1 MNKSTLPL
9 PPPVFLLIGVLA
21 VSFSSILI
29 KWSDAPASILGM
41 YRLLFTVLL
50 FLPFL
55 PWRKMSILLKN
66 STVKEWIMLS
76 VSGLFLGLHFL
87 FWMESFSH
95 TTVASAMILTA
106 LEPVFV
112 VIGAYFLFKE
122 KTSKVGII
130 SILIAVSGS
139 VIIASGDIG
148 VSKTA
153 LYGDLLSVLGTVA
166 VSVHMLAGQDLCRKM
181 PPIIYSFAVFLIG
194 GLVLF
199 VYNICANVSL
209 TQYDTKDWWI
219 FLLLALIPN
228 IFGHALFN
236 WLLKYVDATTISMAI
251 LGEPIG
257 AIILAYF
264 LLGEMTT
271 VSQLVGGMI
280 VMISVMIFLKYKAAE
295 LKKVMALQEKSN
307 IS

>member
-55 PWRKMSILLKN
+55 PWGKMSILLKN

-139 VIIASGDIG
+139 VIIASGDIR

-199 VYNICANVSL
+199 VYNICTNVSL
-209 TQYDTKDWWI
+209 TEYDTKDWWI

-271 VSQLVGGMI
+271 ISQLVGGMI

-295 LKKVMALQEKSN
+295 PEKVMALQEKSN

>member
-9 PPPVFLLIGVLA
+9 PPALFLLVGVLA

-29 KWSDAPASILGM
+29 KWSEAPASILGM

-55 PWRKMSILLKN
+55 PWRKMNVLLKN
-66 STVKEWIMLS
+66 TTVKEWLMLA
-76 VSGLFLGLHFL
+76 VSGVFLGLHFL

-112 VIGAYFLFKE
+112 VAGAYFLFKE
-122 KTSKVGII
+122 KTGKVGII
-130 SILIAVSGS
+130 SILIAVSGAA
-139 VIIASGDIG
+139 IIASGDIG

-199 VYNICANVSL
+199 VYNIWTHVSL

-236 WLLKYVDATTISMAI
+236 WLLKYVGATTISMAI

-271 VSQLVGGMI
+271 ASQLVGGTI
-280 VMISVMIFLKYKAAE
+280 VMISVMVFLKYKAAE
-295 LKKVMALQEKSN
+295 PEKVIALQEKSN

>member
-9 PPPVFLLIGVLA
+9 PPALFLLVGVLA

-29 KWSDAPASILGM
+29 KWSEAPASILGM

-55 PWRKMSILLKN
+55 PWRKMNVLLKN
-66 STVKEWIMLS
+66 TTVKEWLMLA
-76 VSGLFLGLHFL
+76 VSGVFLGLHFL

-112 VIGAYFLFKE
+112 VAGAYFLFKE
-122 KTSKVGII
+122 KTGKVGII
-130 SILIAVSGS
+130 SILIAVSGAA
-139 VIIASGDIG
+139 IIASGDIG

-166 VSVHMLAGQDLCRKM
+166 VSVHMLAGQDLCREM

-199 VYNICANVSL
+199 VYNIWTHVSL

-236 WLLKYVDATTISMAI
+236 WLLKYVGATTISMAI

-271 VSQLVGGMI
+271 ASQLVGGTI
-280 VMISVMIFLKYKAAE
+280 VMISVMVFLKYKAAE
-295 LKKVMALQEKSN
+295 LEKVIALQEKSN

>member
-55 PWRKMSILLKN
+55 PWRKMGILLKN

-280 VMISVMIFLKYKAAE
+280 VMISVMLFLKYKAAE
-295 LKKVMALQEKSN
+295 LEKVMALQEKSN

>member
-9 PPPVFLLIGVLA
+9 PPAFFLLVGVLA

-29 KWSDAPASILGM
+29 KLSDAPASILGM

-55 PWRKMSILLKN
+55 PWRKMNVLLKN
-66 STVKEWIMLS
+66 ITVKEWIMLA
-76 VSGLFLGLHFL
+76 VSGVFLGLHFL

-122 KTSKVGII
+122 KTSKIGII
-130 SILIAVSGS
+130 CILIAVSGS
-139 VIIASGDIG
+139 AIIASGDIG

-199 VYNICANVSL
+199 VYNVWTHVSL
-209 TQYDTKDWWI
+209 TQYNIKDWWI

-236 WLLKYVDATTISMAI
+236 WLLKYVGATTISMAI

-257 AIILAYF
+257 AIVLAYF

-271 VSQLVGGMI
+271 ASQIVGGMI
-280 VMISVMIFLKYKAAE
+280 VMISVMVFLKYKAAE
-295 LKKVMALQEKSN
+295 PEKVVALQEKSN

>member
-55 PWRKMSILLKN
+55 PWGKMSILLKN

-199 VYNICANVSL
+199 VYNICTNVSL
-209 TQYDTKDWWI
+209 TEYDTKDWWI

-271 VSQLVGGMI
+271 ISQLVGGMI

-295 LKKVMALQEKSN
+295 PEKVMALQEKSN

>member
-55 PWRKMSILLKN
+55 PWRKMGILLKN

-295 LKKVMALQEKSN
+295 LEKVMALQEKSN

>member
-1 MNKSTLPL
+1 MNKSTLSL

-55 PWRKMSILLKN
+55 PWRKMKTLFKN
-66 STVKEWIMLS
+66 STVKEWLMLA
-76 VSGLFLGLHFL
+76 VSGVFLGLHFL

-112 VIGAYFLFKE
+112 VIGACFLFKE

-148 VSKTA
+148 ISKTA

-166 VSVHMLAGQDLCRKM
+166 VSVHMLAGQELCRKM
-181 PPIIYSFAVFLIG
+181 PSIIYSFAVFLIG

-199 VYNICANVSL
+199 FYNVWTHVSL
-209 TQYDTKDWWI
+209 TQYDSKDWWI

-236 WLLKYVDATTISMAI
+236 WLLKYVGATTISMAI

-271 VSQLVGGMI
+271 ASQLVGGMI

-295 LKKVMALQEKSN
+295 PEKVIALQEKSN
-307 IS
+307 IT

>member
-9 PPPVFLLIGVLA
+9 PPALFLLVGVLA

-29 KWSDAPASILGM
+29 KWSEAPASILGM
-41 YRLLFTVLL
+41 YRLLFTVFL

-55 PWRKMSILLKN
+55 PWRKMKILFKN
-66 STVKEWIMLS
+66 STVKEWLMLV
-76 VSGLFLGLHFL
+76 VSGVFLGLHFL

-139 VIIASGDIG
+139 MIIASGDIG

-199 VYNICANVSL
+199 VYNICTNVSL

-236 WLLKYVDATTISMAI
+236 WLLKYVGATTISMAI

-271 VSQLVGGMI
+271 ASQLVGGMI

-295 LKKVMALQEKSN
+295 PEKVIALQEKSN
-307 IS
+307 IT

>member
-9 PPPVFLLIGVLA
+9 PPAFFLLVGVLA

-55 PWRKMSILLKN
+55 PWGKMNGLLKN
-66 STVKEWIMLS
+66 STVKEWIMLAA
-76 VSGLFLGLHFL
+76 SGVFLGLHFL

-139 VIIASGDIG
+139 AIIASGDIG

-199 VYNICANVSL
+199 VYNVWTHVSL
-209 TQYDTKDWWI
+209 TQYDVKDWWI

-236 WLLKYVDATTISMAI
+236 WLLKYVGATTISMAI

-257 AIILAYF
+257 AIVLAYF

-271 VSQLVGGMI
+271 ASQIVGGMI
-280 VMISVMIFLKYKAAE
+280 VMISVMVFLKYKAAE
-295 LKKVMALQEKSN
+295 PEKVVALQEKSN

>member
-295 LKKVMALQEKSN
+295 LEKVMALQEKYN

>member
-1 MNKSTLPL
+1 MNQL
-9 PPPVFLLIGVLA
+9 FLYRLLSFFLIGVLA

-55 PWRKMSILLKN
+55 PWRQMKILFKN
-66 STVKEWIMLS
+66 STVKEWLMLA
-76 VSGLFLGLHFL
+76 VSGVFLGLHFL

-148 VSKTA
+148 VTKTA
-153 LYGDLLSVLGTVA
+153 LYGDLLSILGTVA
-166 VSVHMLAGQDLCRKM
+166 VSVHMLAGQELCRKM
-181 PPIIYSFAVFLIG
+181 PSIIYSFAVFFIG

-199 VYNICANVSL
+199 VYNICTNVSL
-209 TQYDTKDWWI
+209 TQYDIKDWWI

-236 WLLKYVDATTISMAI
+236 WLLKYVGATTISMAI

-295 LKKVMALQEKSN
+295 PEKVMPLQEKSN

>member
-55 PWRKMSILLKN
+55 PWRKMKILFKN
-66 STVKEWIMLS
+66 STVKEWLMLT
-76 VSGLFLGLHFL
+76 VSGVFLGLHFL

-148 VSKTA
+148 LSKTA
-153 LYGDLLSVLGTVA
+153 LYGDLLSILGTVA
-166 VSVHMLAGQDLCRKM
+166 VSVHMLAGQELCRKM
-181 PPIIYSFAVFLIG
+181 PSIIYSFAVFLIG

-199 VYNICANVSL
+199 VYNVWTHISL
-209 TQYDTKDWWI
+209 TQYESKDWWI

-236 WLLKYVDATTISMAI
+236 WLLNYVGATTISMAI

-280 VMISVMIFLKYKAAE
+280 VMISVMIFLKYKAE
-295 LKKVMALQEKSN
+295 EPKKVIALQEKSN

>member
-55 PWRKMSILLKN
+55 PWRQMKILFKN
-66 STVKEWIMLS
+66 STVKECLMLA
-76 VSGLFLGLHFL
+76 VSGVFLGLHFL

-153 LYGDLLSVLGTVA
+153 LYGDLLSILGTVA
-166 VSVHMLAGQDLCRKM
+166 VSVHMLAGQELCRKM

-199 VYNICANVSL
+199 VYNICTNVSL

-236 WLLKYVDATTISMAI
+236 WLLKYVGATTISMAI

-271 VSQLVGGMI
+271 VSHLVGGMI

-295 LKKVMALQEKSN
+295 PEKVMALQEKSN

>member
-295 LKKVMALQEKSN
+295 LEKVMALQEKSN

>member
-1 MNKSTLPL
+1 MK
-9 PPPVFLLIGVLA
+9 
-21 VSFSSILI
+21 IL
-29 KWSDAPASILGM
+29 
-41 YRLLFTVLL
+41 F
-50 FLPFL
+50 
-55 PWRKMSILLKN
+55 KN
-66 STVKEWIMLS
+66 STVKEWLTLA
-76 VSGLFLGLHFL
+76 VSGVFLGLHFL

-153 LYGDLLSVLGTVA
+153 LYGDLLSILGTVA
-166 VSVHMLAGQDLCRKM
+166 VSVHMLAGQELCRKM
-181 PPIIYSFAVFLIG
+181 PSIIYSFAVFLIG

-199 VYNICANVSL
+199 VYNICTNVSL
-209 TQYDTKDWWI
+209 TQYDIKDWWI

-236 WLLKYVDATTISMAI
+236 WLLKYVGATTISMAI

-295 LKKVMALQEKSN
+295 PEKVMALQEKSN

>member
-194 GLVLF
+194 GLVLC

-236 WLLKYVDATTISMAI
+236 WLLKYVGATTISMAI

-295 LKKVMALQEKSN
+295 LEKVMALQEKSN

>member
-55 PWRKMSILLKN
+55 PWRKMNILLKN

-181 PPIIYSFAVFLIG
+181 PPIIYSFAVFLMG

-199 VYNICANVSL
+199 VYNICTNVSL
-209 TQYDTKDWWI
+209 TQYGTKDWWI

-236 WLLKYVDATTISMAI
+236 WLLKYVGATTISMAI

-295 LKKVMALQEKSN
+295 LEKVMALQEKSN

>member
-55 PWRKMSILLKN
+55 PWRQMKILFKN
-66 STVKEWIMLS
+66 STVKEWLMLA
-76 VSGLFLGLHFL
+76 VSGVFLGLHFL

-148 VSKTA
+148 VTKTA
-153 LYGDLLSVLGTVA
+153 LYGDLLSILGTVA
-166 VSVHMLAGQDLCRKM
+166 VSVHMLAGQELCRKM
-181 PPIIYSFAVFLIG
+181 PSIIYSFAVFFIG

-199 VYNICANVSL
+199 VYNICTNVSL
-209 TQYDTKDWWI
+209 TQYDIKDWWI

-236 WLLKYVDATTISMAI
+236 WLLKYVGATTISMAI

-295 LKKVMALQEKSN
+295 PEKVMALQGKSN

>member
-9 PPPVFLLIGVLA
+9 PSALFLLVGVLA

-41 YRLLFTVLL
+41 YRLLFTVFL

-55 PWRKMSILLKN
+55 PWREMKILFKN
-66 STVKEWIMLS
+66 STVKEWLMLV
-76 VSGLFLGLHFL
+76 VSGVFLGLHFL

-139 VIIASGDIG
+139 MIIASGDIG

-199 VYNICANVSL
+199 VYNICTNVSL

-236 WLLKYVDATTISMAI
+236 WLLKYVGATTISMAI

-271 VSQLVGGMI
+271 ASQLMGGMI

-295 LKKVMALQEKSN
+295 PEKVIALQEKSN
-307 IS
+307 IT

>member
-9 PPPVFLLIGVLA
+9 PPAAFLLVGVLA

-41 YRLLFTVLL
+41 YRLLFTVFL

-55 PWRKMSILLKN
+55 PWRKMKILFKN
-66 STVKEWIMLS
+66 CKVKEWLMLV
-76 VSGLFLGLHFL
+76 VSGVFLGLHFL

-122 KTSKVGII
+122 KTSKVGIT

-139 VIIASGDIG
+139 MIIASGDIG

-199 VYNICANVSL
+199 VYNIFTNVSL

-236 WLLKYVDATTISMAI
+236 WLLKYVGATTISMAI

-271 VSQLVGGMI
+271 ASQLVGGMI
-280 VMISVMIFLKYKAAE
+280 VMISIMIFLKYKAAE
-295 LKKVMALQEKSN
+295 PEKVIAFQEKSN
-307 IS
+307 IT

>member
-9 PPPVFLLIGVLA
+9 PPALFLLVGVLA

-29 KWSDAPASILGM
+29 KWSEAPASILGM

-55 PWRKMSILLKN
+55 PWRKMNVLLKN
-66 STVKEWIMLS
+66 TTVKEWLMLA
-76 VSGLFLGLHFL
+76 VSGVFLGLHFL

-112 VIGAYFLFKE
+112 VAGAYFLFKE
-122 KTSKVGII
+122 KTGKVGII
-130 SILIAVSGS
+130 SILIAVSGAA
-139 VIIASGDIG
+139 IIASGDIG

-199 VYNICANVSL
+199 VYNIWTHVSL

-236 WLLKYVDATTISMAI
+236 WLLKYVGATTISMAI

-271 VSQLVGGMI
+271 ASQLVGGTI
-280 VMISVMIFLKYKAAE
+280 VMISVMVFLKYKAAE
-295 LKKVMALQEKSN
+295 PEKVIAPQEKSN

>member
-9 PPPVFLLIGVLA
+9 PPALFLLVGVLA

-41 YRLLFTVLL
+41 YRLLFTVFL

-55 PWRKMSILLKN
+55 PWRKMKILFKN
-66 STVKEWIMLS
+66 STVKEWLMLV
-76 VSGLFLGLHFL
+76 VSGVFLGLHFL

-122 KTSKVGII
+122 KTSKVGTI

-139 VIIASGDIG
+139 MIIASGDIG

-199 VYNICANVSL
+199 VYNICTNVSL

-236 WLLKYVDATTISMAI
+236 WLLKYVGATTISMAI

-271 VSQLVGGMI
+271 ASQLVGGMI

-295 LKKVMALQEKSN
+295 PEKVITLQEKSN
-307 IS
+307 IT

>member
-9 PPPVFLLIGVLA
+9 PPSVFLLIGVLA

-55 PWRKMSILLKN
+55 PWRKMKILFKN
-66 STVKEWIMLS
+66 STVKEWLMLA
-76 VSGLFLGLHFL
+76 VSGVFLGLHFL

-148 VSKTA
+148 VSKMA
-153 LYGDLLSVLGTVA
+153 LYGDLLSILGTVA
-166 VSVHMLAGQDLCRKM
+166 VSVHMLAGQELCRKM
-181 PPIIYSFAVFLIG
+181 PSIIYSFAVFLIG

-199 VYNICANVSL
+199 VYNICTNVSL
-209 TQYDTKDWWI
+209 TQYDIKDWWI

-236 WLLKYVDATTISMAI
+236 WLLKYVGATTISMAI

-295 LKKVMALQEKSN
+295 PEKVMALQEKSN

>member
-9 PPPVFLLIGVLA
+9 SPPVFLLIGVLA

-41 YRLLFTVLL
+41 YRLLFTILL

-55 PWRKMSILLKN
+55 PWRQMKILFKN
-66 STVKEWIMLS
+66 STVKEWLMLA
-76 VSGLFLGLHFL
+76 VSGVFLGLHFL

-139 VIIASGDIG
+139 VIIASGDIR

-153 LYGDLLSVLGTVA
+153 LYGDLLSILGTVA
-166 VSVHMLAGQDLCRKM
+166 VSVHMLAGQELCRKM
-181 PPIIYSFAVFLIG
+181 PSIIYSFAVFLIG

-199 VYNICANVSL
+199 VYNICTNVSL
-209 TQYDTKDWWI
+209 TQYDIKDWWI

-236 WLLKYVDATTISMAI
+236 WLLKYVGATTISMAI

-295 LKKVMALQEKSN
+295 PEKVIALQEKSN

>member
-1 MNKSTLPL
+1 MK
-9 PPPVFLLIGVLA
+9 
-21 VSFSSILI
+21 IL
-29 KWSDAPASILGM
+29 
-41 YRLLFTVLL
+41 F
-50 FLPFL
+50 
-55 PWRKMSILLKN
+55 KN
-66 STVKEWIMLS
+66 STVKEWLMLA
-76 VSGLFLGLHFL
+76 VSGVFLGLHFL

-153 LYGDLLSVLGTVA
+153 LYGDLLSILGTVA
-166 VSVHMLAGQDLCRKM
+166 VSVHMLAGQELCRKM
-181 PPIIYSFAVFLIG
+181 PSIIYSFAVFLIG

-199 VYNICANVSL
+199 VYNICTNVSL
-209 TQYDTKDWWI
+209 TQYDIKDWWI

-236 WLLKYVDATTISMAI
+236 WLLKYVGATTISMAI

-271 VSQLVGGMI
+271 ASQLVGGTI
-280 VMISVMIFLKYKAAE
+280 VMISVMVFLKYKAAE
-295 LKKVMALQEKSN
+295 PEKVIALQEKSN

>member
-194 GLVLF
+194 GLVLV

-295 LKKVMALQEKSN
+295 LEKVMALQEKSN

>member
-9 PPPVFLLIGVLA
+9 PPALFLLVGVLA

-41 YRLLFTVLL
+41 YRLLFTVFL

-55 PWRKMSILLKN
+55 PWRKMKILFKN
-66 STVKEWIMLS
+66 STVKEWLMLV
-76 VSGLFLGLHFL
+76 VSGVFLGLHFL

-122 KTSKVGII
+122 KTSKVGTI

-139 VIIASGDIG
+139 MIIASGDIG

-199 VYNICANVSL
+199 VYNICTNVSL

-236 WLLKYVDATTISMAI
+236 WLLKYVGATTISMAI

-271 VSQLVGGMI
+271 ASQLVGGMI

-295 LKKVMALQEKSN
+295 PEKVIALQEKSN
-307 IS
+307 IT

>member
-1 MNKSTLPL
+1 MNKSTLSL

-55 PWRKMSILLKN
+55 PWRKMKILFKN
-66 STVKEWIMLS
+66 STVKEWLMLA
-76 VSGLFLGLHFL
+76 VSGVFLGLHFL

-153 LYGDLLSVLGTVA
+153 LYGDLLCVLGTVA
-166 VSVHMLAGQDLCRKM
+166 VSVHMLAGQELCRKM
-181 PPIIYSFAVFLIG
+181 PSIIYSFAVFLIG

-199 VYNICANVSL
+199 FYNVWTHVSL
-209 TQYDTKDWWI
+209 TQYDSKDWWI

-236 WLLKYVDATTISMAI
+236 WLLKYVGATTISMAI

-271 VSQLVGGMI
+271 ASQLVGGMI

-295 LKKVMALQEKSN
+295 PEKVIALQEKSN
-307 IS
+307 IT

>member
-9 PPPVFLLIGVLA
+9 PPPVFLLIGVVA

-29 KWSDAPASILGM
+29 KWSEAPASILGM

-55 PWRKMSILLKN
+55 PWREMKILFKN
-66 STVKEWIMLS
+66 STLKEWLMLA
-76 VSGLFLGLHFL
+76 VSGVFLGLHFL

-166 VSVHMLAGQDLCRKM
+166 VSVHMLAGQELCRKM
-181 PPIIYSFAVFLIG
+181 PSIIYSFAVFLIG

-199 VYNICANVSL
+199 VYNICTNVSL
-209 TQYDTKDWWI
+209 IQYDIKDWWI

-228 IFGHALFN
+228 IFGHDLFN

-295 LKKVMALQEKSN
+295 LEKVMALQEKSN

>member
-9 PPPVFLLIGVLA
+9 PPALFLLVGVLA

-41 YRLLFTVLL
+41 YRLLFTVFL

-55 PWRKMSILLKN
+55 PWRKMKILFKN
-66 STVKEWIMLS
+66 STVKEWLMLV
-76 VSGLFLGLHFL
+76 VSGVFLGLHFL

-122 KTSKVGII
+122 KTSKVGTI

-139 VIIASGDIG
+139 MIIASGDIG

-199 VYNICANVSL
+199 VYNICTNVSL

-236 WLLKYVDATTISMAI
+236 WLLKYVGATTISMAI

-271 VSQLVGGMI
+271 ASQLVGGMI

-295 LKKVMALQEKSN
+295 LEKVIALQEKSN
-307 IS
+307 IT

>member
-9 PPPVFLLIGVLA
+9 PPALFLLVGVLA

-41 YRLLFTVLL
+41 YRLLFTVFL

-55 PWRKMSILLKN
+55 PWRKMKILFKN
-66 STVKEWIMLS
+66 STVKEWLMLV
-76 VSGLFLGLHFL
+76 VSGVFLGLHFL

-139 VIIASGDIG
+139 MIIASGDIG

-199 VYNICANVSL
+199 VYNICTNVSL

-236 WLLKYVDATTISMAI
+236 WLLKYVGATTISMAI

-271 VSQLVGGMI
+271 ASQLVGGMI

-295 LKKVMALQEKSN
+295 PEKVIALQEKSN
-307 IS
+307 IT